1 MSMRLLLLVA
11 IIFSSLSNSHA
22 ISHSKRSPVS
32 LTKGSDKAG
41 ALFKASKSAGLVDT
55 LAAAPATISSL
66 SAPWYFSV
74 FPIYPKE
81 LMKFFSLSFMMF
93 WIVFVF
99 TMTRD
104 TKDALIVTNCGA
116 EAIAF
121 LKVYGVVPA
130 AALFMVTYAKLAN
143 NLSPR
148 SLFYVTLAPFFIFY
162 AVFAFV
168 LYPLR
173 DVLHPLSIVVP
184 EGGLSFAVNLLRHWT
199 FSLYYIVTELWGS
212 AGIPLL
218 FWSCANDVVQIDQ
231 VYPSELTWL
240 IQTFNSS
247 KSLECTL
254 KKLFNLTLTEQFI
267 LPNTFNFLLLAASRI
282 QSTDVVSRMFHFT
295 LTNNI
300 FISYNHVRQSDYIP

>member
-1 MSMRLLLLVA
+1 MRLLLLVA
-11 IIFSSLSNSHA
+11 IIYVSCFSLSNAVSTNN
-22 ISHSKRSPVS
+22 SPVS
-32 LTKGSDKAG
+32 LRSSRKNGDNAER
-41 ALFKASKSAGLVDT
+41 FKKHVKRSEIVESRVSSNPNPIST
-55 LAAAPATISSL
+55 VSTIISSAQL
-66 SAPWYFSV
+66 ESQIGAPWYFSV

-81 LMKFFSLSFMMF
+81 LAKFFSLSFMMF

-143 NLSPR
+143 MMSPQ
-148 SLFYVTLAPFFIFY
+148 SLFYCTLVPFFIFY

-173 DVLHPLSIVVP
+173 DILHPLSIKVP

-231 VYPSELTWL
+231 AKRLYPL
-240 IQTFNSS
+240 IA
-247 KSLECTL
+247 LIG
-254 KKLFNLTLTEQFI
+254 NLGPI
-267 LPNTFNFLLLAASRI
+267 LSGVAMT
-282 QSTDVVSRMFHFT
+282 VVSNLVSKRTSNDEVAFETSLKILTAMMCGAGT
-295 LTNNI
+295 LGK
-300 FISYNHVRQSDYIP
+300 DWG

>member
-1 MSMRLLLLVA
+1 MIAVLLSTMVALKLAVLIALVA
-11 IIFSSLSNSHA
+11 SCAVHGKSVTNSR
-22 ISHSKRSPVS
+22 KSPVS
-32 LTKGSDKAG
+32 LTKTSSKAKNILQNVPRNDEVTTV
-41 ALFKASKSAGLVDT
+41 AAMQASTPIIA
-55 LAAAPATISSL
+55 
-66 SAPWYFSV
+66 APWYFSM
-74 FPIYPKE
+74 FPIYPQE
-81 LMKFFSLSFMMF
+81 LAKFFSLSFMMF

-143 NLSPR
+143 NLTPR
-148 SLFYVTLAPFFIFY
+148 SLFYATLIPFFIFY

-173 DVLHPLSIVVP
+173 DILHPLSIKVP
-184 EGGLSFAVNLLRHWT
+184 EGGLSFAVNLFRHWT
-199 FSLYYIVTELWGS
+199 FSLYYIITELWGS

-231 VYPSELTWL
+231 VC
-240 IQTFNSS
+240 TFIW
-247 KSLECTL
+247 
-254 KKLFNLTLTEQFI
+254 I
-267 LPNTFNFLLLAASRI
+267 LLCMILLMLRN
-282 QSTDVVSRMFHFT
+282 V
-295 LTNNI
+295 
-300 FISYNHVRQSDYIP
+300 

>member
-1 MSMRLLLLVA
+1 MRFLLVA
-11 IIFSSLSNSHA
+11 AFAATVINSGSAIANLKQSNL
-22 ISHSKRSPVS
+22 SPVKSTNRAGSIAATDGNFKGLEQSTIVDALAS
-32 LTKGSDKAG
+32 L
-41 ALFKASKSAGLVDT
+41 
-55 LAAAPATISSL
+55 PAVTPNVA
-66 SAPWYFSV
+66 APWYFSV

-81 LMKFFSLSFMMF
+81 LAKFFSLSFMMF

-116 EAIAF
+116 EAITF

-130 AALFMVTYAKLAN
+130 AALFMVVYAKLAN

-148 SLFYVTLAPFFIFY
+148 SLFYVTLTPFFIFY

-173 DVLHPLSIVVP
+173 DTLHPLSIVVP
-184 EGGLSFAVNLLRHWT
+184 KGGLSFAVNLLRHWT

-231 VYPSELTWL
+231 VSFE
-240 IQTFNSS
+240 S
-247 KSLECTL
+247 
-254 KKLFNLTLTEQFI
+254 
-267 LPNTFNFLLLAASRI
+267 
-282 QSTDVVSRMFHFT
+282 VHG
-295 LTNNI
+295 
-300 FISYNHVRQSDYIP
+300 

>member
-1 MSMRLLLLVA
+1 MLLNMLLLALVA
-11 IIFSSLSNSHA
+11 ASCMVSSHA
-22 ISHSKRSPVS
+22 AVNLSKSLVSQTRIKSNTPAALLRSPHKVEII
-32 LTKGSDKAG
+32 
-41 ALFKASKSAGLVDT
+41 DT
-55 LAAAPATISSL
+55 LAELATTSHSIST
-66 SAPWYFSV
+66 PWYFSA

-81 LMKFFSLSFMMF
+81 LAKFFSLSFMMF

-116 EAIAF
+116 EAITF

-130 AALFMVTYAKLAN
+130 AALFMITYAKLAN

-148 SLFYVTLAPFFIFY
+148 SLFYVTLAPFFVFY

-173 DVLHPLSIVVP
+173 DVLHPMSIVVP
-184 EGGLSFAVNLLRHWT
+184 KGGLSFAVNLFRHWT

-231 VYPSELTWL
+231 V
-240 IQTFNSS
+240 
-247 KSLECTL
+247 
-254 KKLFNLTLTEQFI
+254 
-267 LPNTFNFLLLAASRI
+267 SRGI
-282 QSTDVVSRMFHFT
+282 
-295 LTNNI
+295 I
-300 FISYNHVRQSDYIP
+300 FFEIKRP

>member
-1 MSMRLLLLVA
+1 MSPKLLFLVA
-11 IIFSSLSNSHA
+11 ILASTVGTGAA
-22 ISHSKRSPVS
+22 ISNRKPSPIS
-32 LTKGSDKAG
+32 LTKSTDGVAIGRLKERTKITLIDAV
-41 ALFKASKSAGLVDT
+41 AVQPSAVAVQPSAVPD
-55 LAAAPATISSL
+55 AVA
-66 SAPWYFSV
+66 APWYFSV

-81 LMKFFSLSFMMF
+81 LAKFFSLSFMMF

-130 AALFMVTYAKLAN
+130 AALFMITYAKLAN

-148 SLFYVTLAPFFIFY
+148 TLFYVTLAPFFIFY
-162 AVFAFV
+162 ALFAFV

-173 DVLHPLSIVVP
+173 DILHPLSIKVP
-184 EGGLSFAVNLLRHWT
+184 EGGLSFAVNLFRHWT
-199 FSLYYIVTELWGS
+199 FSLYYIITELWGS

-231 VYPSELTWL
+231 VGSC
-240 IQTFNSS
+240 NSS
-247 KSLECTL
+247 YSC
-254 KKLFNLTLTEQFI
+254 
-267 LPNTFNFLLLAASRI
+267 
-282 QSTDVVSRMFHFT
+282 V
-295 LTNNI
+295 
-300 FISYNHVRQSDYIP
+300 

>member
-1 MSMRLLLLVA
+1 MMMKIALFAVLAASCVYCSDAAALTKR
-11 IIFSSLSNSHA
+11 SSLSVRKSGVKNVKERFNNVHKKNILENSILDVVA
-22 ISHSKRSPVS
+22 SEPV
-32 LTKGSDKAG
+32 
-41 ALFKASKSAGLVDT
+41 
-55 LAAAPATISSL
+55 APA
-66 SAPWYFSV
+66 APWYFGV

-81 LMKFFSLSFMMF
+81 LLKFFSLSFMMF

-130 AALFMVTYAKLAN
+130 AAAFMITYAKLAN
-143 NLSPR
+143 TLSPR

-184 EGGLSFAVNLLRHWT
+184 KGGLSFAVNLLRHWT

-231 VYPSELTWL
+231 VRKMHKRNCSL
-240 IQTFNSS
+240 I
-247 KSLECTL
+247 
-254 KKLFNLTLTEQFI
+254 
-267 LPNTFNFLLLAASRI
+267 A
-282 QSTDVVSRMFHFT
+282 V
-295 LTNNI
+295 
-300 FISYNHVRQSDYIP
+300 

>member
-1 MSMRLLLLVA
+1 MGSSQQTTRSALPNMSVRLLLLVA
-11 IIFSSLSNSHA
+11 ILVSSLCNSNA
-22 ISHSKRSPVS
+22 IGHSKRSPVQ
-32 LTKGSDKAG
+32 LI
-41 ALFKASKSAGLVDT
+41 KASDRASDRTCAVLKSSESGGLVDT
-55 LAAAPATISSL
+55 LAAAPSSIQ
-66 SAPWYFSV
+66 SIAVPWYFSV

-81 LMKFFSLSFMMF
+81 LAKFFSLSFMMF

-143 NLSPR
+143 NLTPR

-231 VYPSELTWL
+231 VRS
-240 IQTFNSS
+240 
-247 KSLECTL
+247 
-254 KKLFNLTLTEQFI
+254 
-267 LPNTFNFLLLAASRI
+267 
-282 QSTDVVSRMFHFT
+282 
-295 LTNNI
+295 
-300 FISYNHVRQSDYIP
+300 